1 VQELDK
7 RATAG
12 VIVVGVVGLM
22 GAGSGVISRGIGA
35 REHRALAG
43 LGGDDLAVVSGSRRR
58 GYDDDDSSEGEE

>member
-1 VQELDK
+1 
-7 RATAG
+7 
-12 VIVVGVVGLM
+12 VVGLM